1 MIVPGMDFPQHP
13 QMMTGEFE
21 IMGRGSGSSNEGV
34 SSAMIGMGGFKKE
47 KLDPGYGDTVES
59 EWACCEGG
67 ILYTYVLIYCTGK
80 TTKLSGYVH
89 VF

>member
-1 MIVPGMDFPQHP
+1 MMVPGMDFPQHP

-21 IMGRGSGSSNEGV
+21 ITGRGSGSSNEGV

-59 EWACCEGG
+59 EWLVAVWLWGW
-67 ILYTYVLIYCTGK
+67 
-80 TTKLSGYVH
+80 GYRIVM
-89 VF
+89 F